1 MSKVP
6 TSAPKHAGRRWAAR
20 SLILLAL
27 FGSALLGGGA
37 WLAGSESGLR
47 WLCAALVRSSGE
59 RLQIDDAGGRLLG
72 DWHAKSVRWRDA
84 QQDFEFTQLALAWT
98 PGELLHG
105 RLALARVDAASLRIG
120 LSPGSVPLPDSLQ
133 LPLALSV
140 AQLRIGQLTVGAS
153 GAALLVAEDIDAS
166 LSSDGRTH
174 RVEHLQAR
182 LGLLTLSAEATLA
195 AQRPFALSAK
205 AQLAGSAAGQPFAL
219 ELSGSGPLDRLPV
232 AGVVSAKGAG
242 KASGELQALLT
253 PFAAQPIA
261 SLRARLNGIDPAQL
275 VAGAPQAKLDVDA
288 RLAPMGEKGGNTAL
302 GGSLRIVNRQSGA
315 LDRQRLPVD
324 ALQAQLAWRDD
335 GLDLAAIDVALAG
348 GGELKGQGRLAGA
361 QLELNLTASRVDA
374 RALHG
379 RLLPTRLAGP
389 LHARLGGDRKQLEVD
404 WRDARYALRA
414 SASLTAQAVEVERL
428 QLSSGEASLDVHGE
442 LALTDEVRF
451 AAHGRLIKFDAARF
465 MPSAKLPR
473 SVLNAS
479 FEASGAL
486 HPALELG
493 LRFDLQD
500 SRLGTR
506 PLSGRGRVDLAGSRL
521 RQVDIDLDAAGN
533 RLRAQGAFGRAGDVL
548 QLTLAAPKL
557 ETLGWPALSGDANAT
572 LVVGGSVAAP
582 EFSGQ
587 LQAARLQ
594 LGAWL
599 DVRELAADAQ
609 LAAGASGAL
618 SGQLRCAACALPAA
632 GISALTLA
640 ASASG
645 QRRAHQ
651 VELRVGLPAEGKARR
666 ELQLSL
672 AGGLSTESART
683 SAHQSGPQWRGMLSA
698 LRLTRGAADNA
709 PTPIVE
715 LTAPAPLQVG
725 ATSLSFGPATIGGP
739 LGSLS
744 IDRLSLER
752 GRWQSAGRLQHLRAQ
767 QLLIE
772 FPELVAW
779 RAALGTVNPQP
790 LVLAG
795 QWDLALAEQP
805 LGQLALWRE
814 SGDLQLAAL
823 PLGLTEARLQA
834 NLAAGRFSASAQLR
848 GARLGAISAELTA
861 AGGRAAKGASG
872 AAPLFD
878 AQAPWQGRLQA
889 EVPDLSWLG
898 AWLGE
903 GWQVGGRLHG
913 EMALGGSAARPL
925 LSGQWRGDDLALRAL
940 DQGMRLERGEAL
952 LEISNN
958 RLLLRRLSFASELA
972 PLPRALRL
980 DSRID
985 AAALTATP
993 GRITASGE
1001 LALAGAN
1008 GAARLGVQLDRL
1020 GVVQRPDQWVAVSG
1034 DGELLLR
1041 DQTLEVGGKLAVDA
1055 GFWSLAPAG
1064 RPSLSDDVVLHRAN
1078 ATPAGSRA
1086 QRALKLDLALALGRR
1101 FHFRGAGV
1109 DARLAGELRIR
1120 SDDAGLPRASGSI
1133 STLDGRFDAYGQ
1145 QLEIERGIVNFQ
1157 GPIDNPGLNVLAV
1170 RKNLPVEAGVEVS
1183 GTALRPQIRLVSTPT
1198 VPDAEKLSWLVLG
1211 RPPEQGSGGASADS
1225 GVLLAA
1231 AQTLF
1236 GGQDGG
1242 VLGQLKRA
1250 LGVEF
1255 SVSSGQL
1262 GGSANVPTS
1271 RVASSTGFGSSQSV
1285 NGQIVSVGKRLSSNA
1300 LLSYEQ
1306 SLGTTESIV
1315 KLTVDLNRQFSVVGR
1330 AGSESALDFF
1340 WTYSFGR

>member
-1 MSKVP
+1 MMNMPIPPRSL
-6 TSAPKHAGRRWAAR
+6 ARRRWAAR
-20 SLILLAL
+20 ALIVLAVGL
-27 FGSALLGGGA
+27 MGGGA
-37 WLAGSESGLR
+37 WLAGSESGFRL
-47 WLCAALVRSSGE
+47 LCAALARSSGE
-59 RLQIDDAGGRLLG
+59 RLQIDDAGGYLLG
-72 DWHAKSVRWRDA
+72 GWHAKSVRWRDA
-84 QQDFEFTQLALAWT
+84 QQDFELTQLALAWT

-105 RLALARVDAASLRIG
+105 RLTLARVDAASLRIG
-120 LSPGSVPLPDSLQ
+120 LSPGSVPLPESLQ
-133 LPLALSV
+133 LPLPLSV
-140 AQLRIGQLTVGAS
+140 AQLQIGQLMVGAS
-153 GAALLVAEDIDAS
+153 GAALLLAENIDAS

-174 RVEHLQAR
+174 HVERLQAR
-182 LGLLTLSAEATLA
+182 VGLLTLSAEATLA
-195 AQRPFALSAK
+195 AQRPFALSVK
-205 AQLAGSAAGQPFAL
+205 AQLSGSAAGQPFVL

-232 AGVVSAKGAG
+232 DGVVSAGGA
-242 KASGELQALLT
+242 ASGELQALLT
-253 PFAAQPIA
+253 PFAAQPLA

-275 VAGAPQAKLDVDA
+275 FAGAPQAQLDIDA
-288 RLAPMGEKGGNTAL
+288 QLKPAGERDGTL
-302 GGSLRIVNRQSGA
+302 GGRLRVTNRQSGA

-335 GLDLAAIDVALAG
+335 GLDLSAIDVALAG
-348 GGELKGQGRLAGA
+348 GGVLKGRGRLAGA
-361 QLELNLTASRVDA
+361 QLELDLTAQRVDA

-389 LHARLGGDRKQLEVD
+389 LHATLGGDRKRLEVD

-414 SASLTAQAVEVERL
+414 SASLTPQTIEVERL
-428 QLSSGEASLDVHGE
+428 QLYSGEASLDAQGE
-442 LALTDEVRF
+442 LALTGEAHFAVR
-451 AAHGRLIKFDAARF
+451 GRLRKFDAARF
-465 MPSAKLPR
+465 VASAKLPR
-473 SVLNAS
+473 SVLNAT

-500 SRLGTR
+500 SRLGSR
-506 PLSGRGRVDLAGSRL
+506 PLSGKGRVDLSGSRL

-533 RLRAQGAFGRAGDVL
+533 RLRAQGAFGRAGDAL

-557 ETLGWPALSGDANAT
+557 ETLGWPALSGDASAT
-572 LVVGGSVAAP
+572 LVVGGSIAMP
-582 EFSGQ
+582 QFSGQ

-599 DVRELAADAQ
+599 DVRELSAVAQ
-609 LAAGASGAL
+609 LADGVRGAL

-632 GISALTLA
+632 GIPALTLA
-640 ASASG
+640 ASATG
-645 QRRAHQ
+645 QRREHQ
-651 VELRVGLPAEGKARR
+651 VELRVGLPAAGKLRR
-666 ELQLSL
+666 ELQLSF
-672 AGGLSTESART
+672 AGGLSTESVRTTAR
-683 SAHQSGPQWRGMLSA
+683 QRGPALLWRGMLSA
-698 LRLTRGAADNA
+698 LRLTRRAADNA

-715 LTAPAPLQVG
+715 LTAPAALQFG

-739 LGSLS
+739 LATLS
-744 IDRLSLER
+744 IDRLSLEQ
-752 GRWQSAGRLQHLRAQ
+752 GRWQSAGRLQHFRAQ

-779 RAALGTVNPQP
+779 RAALATVNPQP
-790 LVLAG
+790 LMLAG
-795 QWDLALAEQP
+795 QWDLALTEQSV
-805 LGQLALWRE
+805 GQLALWRE

-823 PLGLTEARLQA
+823 PLGISEARLQA
-834 NLAAGRFSASAQLR
+834 SFAAGRLSASVQLR

-861 AGGRAAKGASG
+861 AGGRAVKGASG
-872 AAPLFD
+872 SAPLID

-889 EVPDLSWLG
+889 DVPDLAWLG

-913 EMALGGSAARPL
+913 EMALAGSAARPQF
-925 LSGQWRGDDLALRAL
+925 SGQWRGDDLALRAL
-940 DQGMRLERGEAL
+940 DLGMRLERGEAL
-952 LEISNN
+952 LEINN
-958 RLLLRRLSFASELA
+958 DRLLLRRLFFASELA

-980 DSRID
+980 DSRLD

-1001 LALAGAN
+1001 LALAGAS

-1034 DGELLLR
+1034 DGELRLR
-1041 DQTLEVGGKLAVDA
+1041 EQTLEVGGKLAVDA

-1078 ATPAGSRA
+1078 AAPTGSRA

-1157 GPIDNPGLNVLAV
+1157 GPIDNPGLNLLAV

-1211 RPPEQGSGGASADS
+1211 HPPEQGSGGDS

-1242 VLGQLKRA
+1242 VLGQLKHA

-1255 SVSSGQL
+1255 GVSSGQL

-1271 RVASSTGFGSSQSV
+1271 RVASSTGFGSSQTV

-1315 KLTVDLNRQFSVVGR
+1315 KLTVDLNRQFSIVGR

-1340 WTYSFGR
+1340 WQHSFGR